1 LKKLKAD
8 QIRIEKIKLKE
19 IYKFAR
25 NALNQPPYQA
35 AAPISL
41 RRALSQSNNPY
52 GRPDDAVLLVALRD
66 GKCVGYQGL
75 LPGLFCHNGE
85 LQRVHWSTAFFVSPD
100 YRGAGVASCLLKEV
114 KKLNVDFPVTRMTE
128 SARQAYL
135 KAGFKELGNLTY
147 YQLRMEKIRKLDAIF
162 QEAQASLGLGTDPD
176 EMSKLNSAARRGEGA
191 LYQRSKK
198 IFYRQLLADL
208 KPKQQTFEHEAVA
221 QIDARA
227 QQIMRRQLK
236 SPRFFRGIE
245 AINWMLQYRW
255 MISARHEKT
264 EAEVEPYYF
273 SLVSELFDY
282 VALEIYSADKKVFK
296 GFLILSVLVKKGRTW
311 VKILDFAFKDPNDVE
326 LAASFGLIYANTF
339 SADRLEFP
347 ACLLDYF
354 GQNPLLQPLIKKQQ
368 RLYLFYPKTHGS
380 VFEAC
385 IGGIELDYCDADT
398 AFT

>member
-1 LKKLKAD
+1 MKQD
-8 QIRIEKIKLKE
+8 QIRIEQIKLKE
-19 IYKFAR
+19 IYKFAC
-25 NALNQPPYQA
+25 NALSQPPYQA

-52 GRPDDAVLLVALRD
+52 GRPDDAVLLVALRG
-66 GKCVGYQGL
+66 GKCAGYQGL
-75 LPGLFCHNGE
+75 LPGLFCHHGE
-85 LQRVHWSTAFFVSPD
+85 LKRVHWSTAFFVSPD
-100 YRGAGVASCLLKEV
+100 YRGEGVAGCLLKEV

-162 QEAQASLGLGTDPD
+162 QEAEASLGLDTDSD
-176 EMSKLNSAARRGEGA
+176 KMSKLNSAARRGEGA

-208 KPKQQTFEHEAVA
+208 KPKQQAFEHEAVA
-221 QIDARA
+221 QIDAQA
-227 QQIMRRQLK
+227 QQIIRRQLK

-255 MISARHEKT
+255 MISARHEKA
-264 EAEVEPYYF
+264 EAEGEPYYF

-282 VALEIYSADKKVFK
+282 VALEIYSAHEKVFK

-311 VKILDFAFKDPNDVE
+311 VKILDFAFKDTNDGE
-326 LAASFGLIYANTF
+326 LAAYFGLIYADKF

-347 ACLLDYF
+347 ASLLGYF

-385 IGGIELDYCDADT
+385 KGGIRLDYCDADT

>member
-1 LKKLKAD
+1 MKQD

-19 IYKFAR
+19 IYKFAC
-25 NALNQPPYQA
+25 NALSQTPYQA

-52 GRPDDAVLLVALRD
+52 GRPDDAVLLVALRG
-66 GKCVGYQGL
+66 GKCAGYQGL

-100 YRGAGVASCLLKEV
+100 YRGEGVAGCLLKEV
-114 KKLNVDFPVTRMTE
+114 KKLNIDFPVTRMTE

-135 KAGFKELGNLTY
+135 KAGFQELGNLTY

-162 QEAQASLGLGTDPD
+162 QEAEASLRLDTDPD
-176 EMSKLNSAARRGEGA
+176 EMSKLNSDVRRGEGA

-198 IFYRQLLADL
+198 IFYRQLLAGL
-208 KPKQQTFEHEAVA
+208 KPKQPAFEHEAVA
-221 QIDARA
+221 QIDAQAR
-227 QQIMRRQLK
+227 QIIRRQLK

-245 AINWMLQYRW
+245 GINWMLNYRW

-264 EAEVEPYYF
+264 EAEWEPYYF

-282 VALEIYSADKKVFK
+282 VALEIYSADKKIFK
-296 GFLILSVLVKKGRTW
+296 GFLVLSVLVKKGRTW
-311 VKILDFAFKDPNDVE
+311 VKILDFAFKDPGDDE
-326 LAASFGLIYANTF
+326 LAAYFGLIYADKF

-347 ACLLDYF
+347 ADLLDYF

-368 RLYLFYPKTHGS
+368 RLYLFYPKIHGS
-380 VFEAC
+380 ALEAC
-385 IGGIELDYCDADT
+385 KGGIRLDYCDADT

>member
-1 LKKLKAD
+1 MKAD

-19 IYKFAR
+19 LYKFAR
-25 NALNQPPYQA
+25 NALNQSPYQA

-75 LPGLFCHNGE
+75 LPGLFCYNGE

-100 YRGAGVASCLLKEV
+100 YRGEGVAGCLLKEV

-162 QEAQASLGLGTDPD
+162 QEAEASLGLDTDPD

-208 KPKQQTFEHEAVA
+208 KPKQQAFEHEAVA
-221 QIDARA
+221 QIDAQA
-227 QQIMRRQLK
+227 QQIIRRQLK

-264 EAEVEPYYF
+264 EAEREPYYF

-282 VALEIYSADKKVFK
+282 VALEIYSANEKVFK

-311 VKILDFAFKDPNDVE
+311 VKILDFAFKDPNDGE
-326 LAASFGLIYANTF
+326 LAAYFGLIYANTF

-347 ACLLDYF
+347 ARLLDYF

-368 RLYLFYPKTHGS
+368 RLYFFYPKTHGS

>member
-1 LKKLKAD
+1 LKAD

-25 NALNQPPYQA
+25 NALNQSPYQA

-85 LQRVHWSTAFFVSPD
+85 LKRVHWSTAFFVSPD
-100 YRGAGVASCLLKEV
+100 YRGEGVAGCLLKEV

-162 QEAQASLGLGTDPD
+162 QEAEASLGLDTDSD
-176 EMSKLNSAARRGEGA
+176 KMSKLNSAARRGEGA

-208 KPKQQTFEHEAVA
+208 KPKQQAFEHEAVA
-221 QIDARA
+221 QIDAQA
-227 QQIMRRQLK
+227 QQIIRRQLK

-255 MISARHEKT
+255 MISARHEKA
-264 EAEVEPYYF
+264 EAEGEPYYF

-282 VALEIYSADKKVFK
+282 VALEIYSAHEKVFK

-311 VKILDFAFKDPNDVE
+311 VKILDFAFKDPNDGE
-326 LAASFGLIYANTF
+326 LAAYFGLIYANTF

-347 ACLLDYF
+347 ARLLDYF

>member
-1 LKKLKAD
+1 MKAD

-19 IYKFAR
+19 LYKFAR
-25 NALNQPPYQA
+25 NALNQSPYQA

-75 LPGLFCHNGE
+75 LPGLFCYNGQ

-100 YRGAGVASCLLKEV
+100 YRGEGVAGCLLKEV

-162 QEAQASLGLGTDPD
+162 QEAEASLGLDTDPD

-208 KPKQQTFEHEAVA
+208 KPKQQAFEHEAVA
-221 QIDARA
+221 QIDAQA
-227 QQIMRRQLK
+227 QQIIRRQLK

-264 EAEVEPYYF
+264 EAEREPYYF

-282 VALEIYSADKKVFK
+282 VALEIYSANEKVFK

-311 VKILDFAFKDPNDVE
+311 VKILDFAFKDPNDGE
-326 LAASFGLIYANTF
+326 LAAYFGLIYANTF

-347 ACLLDYF
+347 ARLLDYF

>member
-1 LKKLKAD
+1 MKED
-8 QIRIEKIKLKE
+8 QIRIEKIKFKE

-25 NALNQPPYQA
+25 NALSQPPYQA

-52 GRPDDAVLLVALRD
+52 GRPDDVVLLVALRD
-66 GKCVGYQGL
+66 DKCVGYQGL

-85 LQRVHWSTAFFVSPD
+85 LKRVHWSTAFFVSPD
-100 YRGAGVASCLLKEV
+100 YRGEGIAGCLLKEV
-114 KKLNVDFPVTRMTE
+114 KKLNIDFPVTRMTE
-128 SARQAYL
+128 RARQAYL

-162 QEAQASLGLGTDPD
+162 QEAEASLGLDTDPD
-176 EMSKLNSAARRGEGA
+176 EISKLNADARRGEGA

-208 KPKQQTFEHEAVA
+208 KPKQQAFEHEAVV
-221 QIDARA
+221 QIDAQA
-227 QQIMRRQLK
+227 QQIIQKQLK
-236 SPRFFRGIE
+236 NPRFFRGIE
-245 AINWMLQYRW
+245 AINWMLKYRW
-255 MISARHEKT
+255 VISARHET
-264 EAEVEPYYF
+264 AEAEGEPYYF

-282 VALEIYSADKKVFK
+282 VALEIYSANKKVFK

-311 VKILDFAFKDPNDVE
+311 VKILDFAFKDPNDGN
-326 LAASFGLIYANTF
+326 LAAYFGLIYANNF

-347 ACLLDYF
+347 ARLQGYF
-354 GQNPLLQPLIKKQQ
+354 RQNPLLQPLIKKQQ
-368 RLYLFYPKTHGS
+368 RLYLFYPRTDGS
-380 VFEAC
+380 AFETC
-385 IGGIELDYCDADT
+385 IGGIQLDYCDADT

>member
-1 LKKLKAD
+1 MKAD

-19 IYKFAR
+19 LYKFAR
-25 NALNQPPYQA
+25 NALNQSPYQA

-85 LQRVHWSTAFFVSPD
+85 LKRVHWSTAFFVSPD
-100 YRGAGVASCLLKEV
+100 YRGEGVAGCLLKEV

-162 QEAQASLGLGTDPD
+162 QEAEASLGLDTDSD
-176 EMSKLNSAARRGEGA
+176 KMSKLNSAARRGEGA

-221 QIDARA
+221 QIDAQA
-227 QQIMRRQLK
+227 QQIIRRQLK

-255 MISARHEKT
+255 MISARHEKA
-264 EAEVEPYYF
+264 EAEGEPYYF

-282 VALEIYSADKKVFK
+282 VALEIYSAHEKVFK

-311 VKILDFAFKDPNDVE
+311 VKILDFAFKDPNDGE
-326 LAASFGLIYANTF
+326 LAAYFGLIYANTF

-347 ACLLDYF
+347 ARLLDYF